1 MSWGPIELYSEGEYV
16 FDLED
21 SEGDFFDNWAQ
32 LGYSPWEWLTVGF
45 ASQRTRAYETG
56 LDVQRG
62 PYVAFTYKSTSLA
75 DVFNGDAEPPT
86 VVTSISVSF
95 LAPGAEADD

>member
-1 MSWGPIELYSEGEYV
+1 MS
-16 FDLED
+16 
-21 SEGDFFDNWAQ
+21 Q

-62 PYVAFTYKSTSLA
+62 PYVAFTYRSTSLA
-75 DVFNGDAEPPT
+75 VYVFNGDAEPPT

-95 LAPGAEADD
+95 